1 MNQDVRCLDVVRR
14 LSGEKLWRAKLSRY
28 GSLEELF

>member
-1 MNQDVRCLDVVRR
+1 MNQNMRCLDVVRK
-14 LSGEKLWRAKLSRY
+14 LSGEELWRAKLSRY